1 MNSVVEAGRLR
12 IGLTKAGLPE
22 GCVVRRIET
31 EKRAIPL
38 SRGYH
43 VRGRHPIRPGHPAVP
58 FESAL
63 ECSLLSALA
72 PNPDLV
78 RVISQPVTMFY
89 TEDGVSRRYTPDFLV
104 EFRRLTTTLSRLGFG
119 LRTMV
124 EVKPLQL
131 ALREPEELCK
141 RLRLLRFASGESV
154 TLITESDVN
163 LIVEGVRHDA

>member
-1 MNSVVEAGRLR
+1 MNSVFEAGRLR
-12 IGLTKAGLPE
+12 IGLAKGGLPD

-72 PNPDLV
+72 PHPDLV
-78 RVISQPVTMFY
+78 KVISQPVTVFY
-89 TEDGVSRRYTPDFLV
+89 TENGVSRRYTPDFLV
-104 EFRRLTTTLSRLGFG
+104 EFRRLNTTLSRLGFG

-124 EVKPLQL
+124 EVKPLQV
-131 ALREPEELCK
+131 ALSGSEGLCK
-141 RLRLLRFASGESV
+141 RLRLLRFASGAAV
-154 TLITESDVN
+154 TLITEADVS
-163 LIVEGVRHDA
+163 LVLEEASHGA